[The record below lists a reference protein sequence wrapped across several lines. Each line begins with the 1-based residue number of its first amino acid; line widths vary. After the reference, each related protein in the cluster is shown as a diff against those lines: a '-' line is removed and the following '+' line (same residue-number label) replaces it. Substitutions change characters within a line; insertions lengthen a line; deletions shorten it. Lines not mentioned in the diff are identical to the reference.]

1 MKIFPLERP
10 RSHAAWAA
18 AGACAWWVLLY
29 LIVDRAK
36 DTGSGLLTMLWFV
49 WQFFGIAAVP
59 YALRRLDEAI
69 ASSRGDHRPLHRPY
83 FTSAGAFVGSIAG
96 VVALIV
102 ALVASDLKLPA
113 LGGDVVIVPVMALG
127 AWLGA
132 RIAAGRGAEGAV
144 SIGYD
149 ALSYRHGR
157 RTTVVALRDVTEVR
171 GAAGEVVVQ
180 RRGGPALAID
190 LRGTEADGRALEA
203 AIERA
208 ARAARE
214 ALPGG
219 VALRREERDVGAWR
233 DALRAKAMG
242 GTDFR
247 AQALDRDDLE
257 AALVH
262 PGATAEE
269 RIGAALALRELDD
282 AGATRVRVAAES
294 AVDPGLR
301 EVLRAVAD
309 GSADEAAV
317 REAARG

>member
-1 MKIFPLERP
+1 
-10 RSHAAWAA
+10 
-18 AGACAWWVLLY
+18 
-29 LIVDRAK
+29 
-36 DTGSGLLTMLWFV
+36 MLWFV

-132 RIAAGRGAEGAV
+132 RIAARPRGAGGGVHRLRRPLLPSRAQDHRRRLAGCHGGA
-144 SIGYD
+144 
-149 ALSYRHGR
+149 
-157 RTTVVALRDVTEVR
+157 
-171 GAAGEVVVQ
+171 
-180 RRGGPALAID
+180 RRGGGGRRAAPRRPGARDRPA
-190 LRGTEADGRALEA
+190 RHGGGRARARGRDRARRAGRARGLSRGA
-203 AIERA
+203 SRSAGRSATSARGATPCARRPWA
-208 ARAARE
+208 ARTSARRPST
-214 ALPGG
+214 ATTW
-219 VALRREERDVGAWR
+219 RRARP
-233 DALRAKAMG
+233 
-242 GTDFR
+242 
-247 AQALDRDDLE
+247 
-257 AALVH
+257 

-309 GSADEAAV
+309 GSVDEAAV